1 MEFAEVVRRRR
12 MVRNYRP
19 DPVPREV
26 LERIVAAG
34 RRAPSAGFSQ
44 GQRFVVV
51 TDAATRRA
59 IAQLAEEDQYVAA
72 GFDPWI
78 STAPAH
84 VVVCTREA
92 SYHERYNEDD
102 KLQDDGSEIDWP
114 VPYWFIDAGGS
125 MAMLLLAAVDAGLGA
140 GVFGVHRLQGL
151 SDLLG
156 IPDDVTP
163 IGVVTLG
170 YAAPDRPSGSLRRG
184 WRPIEDVVHWERWAP
199 QVVEERSTPST
210 SSP

>member
-1 MEFAEVVRRRR
+1 MQFAEVVRRRR
-12 MVRNYRP
+12 MVRNYR
-19 DPVPREV
+19 DEPVAREV
-26 LERIVAAG
+26 VERVVAAA

-44 GQRFVVV
+44 GQRFVVI
-51 TDAATRRA
+51 TDTSTRQA
-59 IAQLAEEDQYVAA
+59 IAQLAGEDEYVAS
-72 GFDPWI
+72 GFHPWI
-78 STAPAH
+78 SAAPVH

-92 SYHERYNEDD
+92 SYHERYTEDD
-102 KLQDDGSEIDWP
+102 KLQDDGNEIDWP

-140 GVFGVHRLQGL
+140 GVFGIHRLQGL

-156 IPDDVTP
+156 IPADVTP

-184 WRPIEDVVHWERWAP
+184 WHPIEDVVHWERWAP
-199 QVVEERSTPST
+199 QDPEARSTPST